1 MVDSVGSAGGREIA
15 ISETKGGN
23 PTPEVVPRFRAKDH
37 QLDFIAKLTAV
48 GISPK
53 AIEVQAG
60 VPRGYVE
67 NLINNARTGKSK
79 KFAEFLDT
87 HREEVTKKVGD
98 HAYKLGDL
106 LGASYLALKNA
117 LEGTDLKLAADKGEK
132 VIEMWQGAVGLNP
145 SKSSESASVQ
155 INNPEQVNLL
165 ISVQQEMN
173 SHLKENVGSIK
184 GMPSV
189 LDDPHILIG
198 EAALPTPEAQLEVK
212 PGDALESD
220 EPPLETTWYS
230 ETNSRDPE

>member
-1 MVDSVGSAGGREIA
+1 
-15 ISETKGGN
+15 
-23 PTPEVVPRFRAKDH
+23 
-37 QLDFIAKLTAV
+37 
-48 GISPK
+48 
-53 AIEVQAG
+53 
-60 VPRGYVE
+60 
-67 NLINNARTGKSK
+67 
-79 KFAEFLDT
+79 
-87 HREEVTKKVGD
+87 
-98 HAYKLGDL
+98 
-106 LGASYLALKNA
+106 
-117 LEGTDLKLAADKGEK
+117 
-132 VIEMWQGAVGLNP
+132 MWQGAVGLNP

-230 ETNSRDPE
+230 ETNSEPSE